1 MGDLFSTL
9 LTIAVGLGAF
19 ATVLV
24 VAYGLASFLPG
35 RWRERGFITVF
46 LGPAVLFLTIGLL
59 APAIRTIYMSLMSD
73 SSVNRKFVGLK
84 HYGEILS
91 GRDTRLTVINNLT
104 WVVVGTLL
112 TTIFALT
119 VARFADG
126 MKGERAAKSLIFIP
140 TAVSLAGAG
149 IIWKFVYADNSRQGL
164 LNAVTKAVPGLPKS
178 FGGTGRAN
186 WVLNR
191 NFGPFDPPSN
201 APGFN
206 TFLLIVIFVWASAG
220 IATVFFSAAIKGVP
234 ESLIEAAKV
243 DGATNRQAF
252 YKVTLPYIRGTIIT
266 VMTVTTIAALKA
278 FDIVAAVTGGRFGTS
293 LLATSFLDTIFLQ
306 QREGLGS
313 AIACVIFILVI
324 PFVVISRRAQLRAQ
338 EMLA

>member
-1 MGDLFSTL
+1 MGGLLSTL
-9 LTIAVGLGAF
+9 LTIVVGLGAF
-19 ATVLV
+19 ALVLL
-24 VAYGLASFLPG
+24 VAYGLATLLPG
-35 RWRERGFITVF
+35 RWRERGFVAVF
-46 LGPAVLFLTIGLL
+46 TGPALIFLIIGLL

-73 SSVNRKFVGLK
+73 SAVDRKFVGLK

-91 GRDTRLTVINNLT
+91 GRETRLTVLNNLT

-112 TTIFALT
+112 TTLFALI
-119 VARFADG
+119 VARFSDG
-126 MKGERAAKSLIFIP
+126 MKGERTAKSMIFIP

-149 IIWKFVYADNSRQGL
+149 ITWKFVYADNARQGL
-164 LNAVTKAVPGLPKS
+164 LNAVTNAVPGLPKS

-191 NFGPFDPPSN
+191 NFGPLDPPSGY
-201 APGFN
+201 PGFN
-206 TFLLIVIFVWASAG
+206 TFLLIVIFIWASAG

-243 DGATNRQAF
+243 DGATDRQAF
-252 YKVTLPYIRGTIIT
+252 YKVTLPYIRPTIIT
-266 VMTVTTIAALKA
+266 VMTITTIAALKA
-278 FDIVAAVTGGRFGTS
+278 FDIVQAVTGGRFGTS

-324 PFVVISRRAQLRAQ
+324 PFVVISRRAQVRAQ
-338 EMLA
+338 EMMA